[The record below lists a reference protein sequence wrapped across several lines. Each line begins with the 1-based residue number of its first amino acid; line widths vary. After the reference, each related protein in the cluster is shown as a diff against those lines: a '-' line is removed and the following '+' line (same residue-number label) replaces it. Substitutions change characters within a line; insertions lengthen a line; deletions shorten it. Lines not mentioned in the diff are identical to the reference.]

1 MKIILAKE
9 TGFCFG
15 VKRAINLTEDA
26 LKKSRDTFIVGD
38 LIHNRFVTKEFEKKG
53 LKKISNIDDKDKG
66 TLIVRAHGLP
76 PEEFKKARDKGLD
89 VVDATCPIVQKAQNV
104 AKELEE
110 GGYQVIVIGDKK
122 HAEVKGIIGMLK
134 SEAKVVGS
142 LSELKECDI
151 KDKVGVV
158 FQTTQSI
165 ALCKDI
171 IDLLLEKAKEVKVIN
186 TVCSAIQ
193 KKQEE
198 TIELAKKVDA
208 MIVVGDKGSANTIKL
223 KALAEK
229 YNKRTLQIENAAEL
243 DRNKLNGAETVG
255 LIGGASTPDWIIEEV
270 KAKLLNGN
278 TE

>member
-1 MKIILAKE
+1 MKVILAKE

-26 LKKSRDTFIVGD
+26 LKKSKDTFIVGD

-53 LKKISNIDDKDKG
+53 LKKISDIDDKKEG

-76 PEEFKKARDKGLD
+76 PDEFEKAKKKGLD
-89 VVDATCPIVQKAQNV
+89 IVDATCPIVQKAQNV

-110 GGYQVIVIGDKK
+110 EGYQVIVVGDKK
-122 HAEVKGIIGMLK
+122 HAEVKGILGMLK
-134 SEAKVVGS
+134 NEAKVVGS
-142 LSELKECDI
+142 LAELKECDI

-165 ALCKDI
+165 KLCKDI
-171 IDLLLEKAKEVKVIN
+171 IDHLLEKSKEVKVMN
-186 TVCSAIQ
+186 TICSAIE

-198 TIELAKKVDA
+198 TIELAKSVDA

-229 YNKRTLQIENAAEL
+229 YNKRTLQIENADEL
-243 DRNKLNGAETVG
+243 DKTTLKGIETVG
-255 LIGGASTPDWIIEEV
+255 IIGGASTPDWIIEEV
-270 KAKLLNGN
+270 KSKLLNGN
-278 TE
+278 PK